1 MSSTSLSRNRQ
12 VLKKVA
18 QEMSN
23 CQLRAHNLPV
33 FHHHHHHHIHDN
45 SKIDNPRNHHLDNHH
60 HHGHHQAHLDLE
72 KRYGSC
78 VEPAPTAPLLANRS
92 FVSLRSLDL
101 DVLRGDI
108 KSENS
113 NLTTCLSLPYR
124 LSTML
129 RVSGWN
135 REREL
140 KTKMAQ
146 IVRLLPYD

>member
-1 MSSTSLSRNRQ
+1 MIVVMSSTSLSRNRQ

-33 FHHHHHHHIHDN
+33 FHHDHYEVGNPRYHHH
-45 SKIDNPRNHHLDNHH
+45 DNHH
-60 HHGHHQAHLDLE
+60 HQGHHQEHLDLE
-72 KRYGSC
+72 KGYRSC

-113 NLTTCLSLPYR
+113 NLTTCLSLPYG

-129 RVSGWN
+129 KVSRRN
-135 REREL
+135 REKEL
-140 KTKMAQ
+140 LTEMAQ

>member
-1 MSSTSLSRNRQ
+1 M
-12 VLKKVA
+12 
-18 QEMSN
+18 
-23 CQLRAHNLPV
+23 
-33 FHHHHHHHIHDN
+33 
-45 SKIDNPRNHHLDNHH
+45 
-60 HHGHHQAHLDLE
+60 
-72 KRYGSC
+72 
-78 VEPAPTAPLLANRS
+78 EPAPTAPLLANRS

-113 NLTTCLSLPYR
+113 NLTTCLSLPYC

-129 RVSGWN
+129 KVSGRN